1 MKLKLNGKEK
11 NVEVNTL
18 NDLISKLKMD
28 KSLLYIQI
36 NGEFVKK
43 DRYKNRLLKEN
54 DNIEI
59 ISAVGGG

>member
-36 NGEFVKK
+36 NGNFVKK

>member
-1 MKLKLNGKEK
+1 MKLTVNGKEK

-43 DRYKNRLLKEN
+43 DKYKNRLLKEN